1 MVQGEAVSYEV
12 FADGWL
18 QDEESTGRPVDL
30 LVLGDGS
37 LLISDDQNG
46 IIYRISYSRPL
57 DDGVASLPET
67 RDAEQAAVESASEQA
82 SMARQV
88 ATQTL

>member
-18 QDEESTGRPVDL
+18 QDEEATGRPVDL

-37 LLISDDQNG
+37 MLVSDDQNG

-57 DDGVASLPET
+57 DDGIALLPEAW
-67 RDAEQAAVESASEQA
+67 DAEQGAIESASE
-82 SMARQV
+82 
-88 ATQTL
+88 